1 MILLKKTP
9 IVFPP
14 KKFRAIPILTHFL
27 LISGNFGSVDFPLPS
42 CLKFPFCVVFK
53 PNSPSSL
60 GCNRGCATKGVKNKR
75 AYHGPLGNA
84 PNWGLGRKTASVVQ
98 GAPRSCRRA
107 HARVHHGERS
117 RRPGAQ
123 QRRVSR
129 PRAGGKLD
137 RLEPRGCH
145 DRACARA
152 QRTPIGVAFL
162 VSVCTFGVA
171 AGVAAARLGFAR
183 CFALC
188 FVCVFVLLSSQDLV

>member
-1 MILLKKTP
+1 LFKISFLWSFQTEFSKFSRMQSGVRNERRKKQTGVP
-9 IVFPP
+9 RPP
-14 KKFRAIPILTHFL
+14 GERSEL
-27 LISGNFGSVDFPLPS
+27 GFG
-42 CLKFPFCVVFK
+42 
-53 PNSPSSL
+53 
-60 GCNRGCATKGVKNKR
+60 A
-75 AYHGPLGNA
+75 
-84 PNWGLGRKTASVVQ
+84 RKTASVVQ

-152 QRTPIGVAFL
+152 QRTPIGVTFL
-162 VSVCTFGVA
+162 VSVCTCGVA

-188 FVCVFVLLSSQDLV
+188 FVCMFVSLRSQDLV